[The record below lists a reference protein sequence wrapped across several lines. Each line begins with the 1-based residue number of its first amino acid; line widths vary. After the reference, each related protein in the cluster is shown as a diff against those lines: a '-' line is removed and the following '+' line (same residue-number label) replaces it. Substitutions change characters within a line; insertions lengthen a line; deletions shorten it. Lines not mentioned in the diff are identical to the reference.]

1 MGGSGPDAVEDSGP
15 DTPDDVGTDTPDDAD
30 ENTPDAGPV
39 CGDGEVDDTEEC
51 DDGNDVDDDGC
62 ANDCTSNLAR
72 LCDKCGDDDDCFG
85 DQSLCVDLPYGSF
98 CAPGCTLDGDECPD
112 THACEEIVDADSG
125 DVIGAG
131 CVPTDDY
138 ACGNCGDG
146 ALYDGE
152 ECDDGNIESGDGC
165 TPMCAIEPRC
175 GDGVVNNVIAE
186 ECDGANEIDG
196 DACSNLCETTE
207 AFIRNPTENA
217 TVCGRGDCTTL
228 GEIGGVRCYS
238 VGD

>member
-39 CGDGEVDDTEEC
+39 CGDGEVDDT
-51 DDGNDVDDDGC
+51 
-62 ANDCTSNLAR
+62 
-72 LCDKCGDDDDCFG
+72 
-85 DQSLCVDLPYGSF
+85 
-98 CAPGCTLDGDECPD
+98 
-112 THACEEIVDADSG
+112 
-125 DVIGAG
+125 
-131 CVPTDDY
+131 
-138 ACGNCGDG
+138 
-146 ALYDGE
+146 E

-207 AFIRNPTENA
+207 AFIRNPTESA